1 MAERRNVTRK
11 CVVAADAELDQ
22 RTVMKDDERDV
33 RSIKPDNNID
43 ELTSAKKSSSQA
55 AASRGPC
62 RQDQQGSGT
71 NVLGPAAMG
80 VYSAQPIP
88 WSRQYRLAASA
99 RSNSL
104 KHMPGC

>member
-43 ELTSAKKSSSQA
+43 ELTSAKKVQA
-55 AASRGPC
+55 KPLLAVA
-62 RQDQQGSGT
+62 
-71 NVLGPAAMG
+71 PAAKTNRVQEPMFSALRQWACIALNRFRG
-80 VYSAQPIP
+80 VASTAWP
-88 WSRQYRLAASA
+88 LAREAIA
-99 RSNSL
+99 
-104 KHMPGC
+104 